1 MPKFTVTVAGQRYK
15 VDAGDAQMAADAV
28 SEMLSQQPS
37 AQEPIAAQGVP
48 VESGT
53 MLATPMEGGGQPA
66 AQSPIER
73 PDMLVTPIEYQGRPP
88 EQVGAT
94 LGDLVPPPELAADLL
109 KAKSPQGG
117 APTESNVQAIY
128 GQLEQTGS
136 IRDVLNKEVA
146 SGGLSPTATLDP
158 QQYPVLAPIWEQYK
172 QEMDPSFLGAMARG
186 AESQAGAVVG
196 GAIGAGLGAMGA
208 PVTGPVTPFLGRMGG
223 AVAGAELQ
231 KAAESAFRTPQEQLA
246 AQAQAAFDA
255 SRTSTRVG
263 TAIGETAPHLLT
275 MRPALNTIQ
284 QAIAGDANAIAA
296 VAMGSALG
304 AAVPAA
310 TGGGIERT
318 VVGAVT
324 GGLMEPR
331 IAPRTPAVT
340 PAQVQA
346 IRAAEQAGIPVYTQD
361 VFRPQGRMGQA
372 LQRAGE
378 VLPFGTTS
386 QRITGQQATQRA
398 AEETFRRL
406 GVELSELGQTGTDRA
421 LNAVFQAFE
430 RRRGRVLRQSQIQRQ
445 QAMQAADATG
455 LPVPLTNSLP
465 AIDNVINRI
474 RSNELLGPVVT
485 ELEAIRRSLVGGN
498 LGNIESV
505 RRSVGERFDAP
516 NLANVRTQGRAAV
529 ESLYGPINEDI
540 AAFIQQHG
548 GANDLTRWRVANA
561 AITRL
566 NREREV
572 AAINHVLNT
581 GGETPEVIRRLIFN
595 APESTQAVLYGQL
608 SEGGRR
614 NLRTAIMQRA
624 YEDSTFNGQFS
635 PTRFLRQL
643 DNLSSN
649 LNMSFTPAQQ
659 AELTGLARA
668 IQLTE
673 RNQRFAPNAETGV
686 QAVPGQ
692 VMSMITKGAKTVA
705 GMAGAAGLVAHPVET
720 LLTGG
725 LATGATVG
733 LGLLSRMYNSENVR
747 RGLVRLSTAPQG
759 TAAEQNAY
767 RILTSAIQA
776 EARKSTPKQ
785 ESQ

>member
-1 MPKFTVTVAGQRYK
+1 MPRYK
-15 VDAGDAQMAADAV
+15 VTVDGKSYAVTADSEADLPAV
-28 SEMLSQQPS
+28 VQYISKSNVAPSE
-37 AQEPIAAQGVP
+37 
-48 VESGT
+48 
-53 MLATPMEGGGQPA
+53 PA
-66 AQSPIER
+66 AQSAQSMAQMPVEQPRMLEKPIEF
-73 PDMLVTPIEYQGRPP
+73 QGRPP

-146 SGGLSPTATLDP
+146 SGGLNPTATLDP

-172 QEMDPSFLGAMARG
+172 KEMDPSFFGAMARG

-196 GAIGAGLGAMGA
+196 GAIGAGLGTITA
-208 PVTGPVTPFLGRMGG
+208 PATGPVGPFVGRMGG
-223 AVAGAELQ
+223 AIAGAGLQ
-231 KAAESAFRTPQEQLA
+231 KAAESAFRTPQEQMA

-263 TAIGETAPHLLT
+263 TAIGEVLPNLT
-275 MRPALNTIQ
+275 QMRPALNTIQ
-284 QAIAGDANAIAA
+284 QAMAGDARAIAA
-296 VAMGSALG
+296 VATGAALG
-304 AAVPAA
+304 GGIPAA
-310 TGGGIERT
+310 TGGGVERT

-340 PAQVQA
+340 PAQVEA
-346 IRAAEQAGIPVYTQD
+346 IQAAEQAGIPIYTQD

-386 QRITGQQATQRA
+386 QRITGQQATQAA
-398 AEETFRRL
+398 AERTFRGL

-421 LNAVFQAFE
+421 LNAVFQSFE

-465 AIDNVINRI
+465 AIDNAINQL
-474 RSNELLGPVVT
+474 RSNELLRDAAREV
-485 ELEAIRRSLVGGN
+485 ERIRNALVGGN
-498 LGNIESV
+498 LGTLESV
-505 RRSVGERFDAP
+505 RQSVGELFDAP
-516 NLANVRTQGRAAV
+516 NLANVRTQGSRAI
-529 ESLYGPINEDI
+529 SNLYGPINEDI

-548 GANDLTRWRVANA
+548 RPNDLTRWRVANA

-572 AAINHVLNT
+572 AAIKHVLNT
-581 GGETPEVIRRLIFN
+581 GGETPEVIRRLIFT
-595 APESTQAVLYGQL
+595 APERPQAVLYGQL

-635 PTRFLRQL
+635 PTRFLGQL

-673 RNQRFAPNAETGV
+673 RNHRFAPNAETGV
-686 QAVPGQ
+686 QAVPQQ
-692 VMSMITKGAKTVA
+692 VMSMIAKGAKTVA
-705 GMAGAAGLVAHPVET
+705 GMAGAAGLATHPVET
-720 LLTGG
+720 LLTGA

-747 RGLVRLSTAPQG
+747 RCLVRLSTAPQG

>member
-1 MPKFTVTVAGQRYK
+1 MADLSTLSDAELMALYK
-15 VDAGDAQMAADAV
+15 QQ
-28 SEMLSQQPS
+28 QQPVQAKPQDLS
-37 AQEPIAAQGVP
+37 KMSDAELMALYNQQRTG
-48 VESGT
+48 
-53 MLATPMEGGGQPA
+53 A

-73 PDMLVTPIEYQGRPP
+73 PDMLTTALEFQGRPA

-94 LGDLVPPPELAADLL
+94 LADLVPPPELAADLL

-117 APTESNVQAIY
+117 MPTESNVQAIVS
-128 GQLEQTGS
+128 QLEQTGS

-158 QQYPVLAPIWEQYK
+158 KQYPVLAPIWEQYK
-172 QEMDPSFLGAMARG
+172 KEMDPSFLGAMARG

-196 GAIGAGLGAMGA
+196 GAIGAGLGSMGA

-223 AVAGAELQ
+223 AVVGAELQ

-310 TGGGIERT
+310 TGGGVERT

-346 IRAAEQAGIPVYTQD
+346 IQAAEQAGIPVYTQD

-421 LNAVFQAFE
+421 LNAVFQSFE
-430 RRRGRVLRQSQIQRQ
+430 RRRGRVIRQSQIQRQ

-465 AIDNVINRI
+465 AIDNAINQLRSNDLLRDAAREVERI
-474 RSNELLGPVVT
+474 RD
-485 ELEAIRRSLVGGN
+485 ALVGGN
-498 LGNIESV
+498 LGTLESV
-505 RRSVGERFDAP
+505 RQSVGELFDAP
-516 NLANVRTQGRAAV
+516 NLANVRTQGSRAI
-529 ESLYGPINEDI
+529 SNLYGPINEDI

-548 GANDLTRWRVANA
+548 RPNDLTRWRVANA

-595 APESTQAVLYGQL
+595 APESTQAVLYDQL
-608 SEGGRR
+608 STVGRR

-720 LLTGG
+720 LLTGA
-725 LATGATVG
+725 LATGLTVG
-733 LGLLSRMYNSENVR
+733 LGGLSRMYNSEVVR

-759 TAAEQNAY
+759 TEAEKNAY
-767 RILTSAIQA
+767 RALTLAIQA
-776 EARKSTPKQ
+776 EARKNTPKQ

>member
-1 MPKFTVTVAGQRYK
+1 MPEFTLDVYGKEYVIDAPDQK
-15 VDAGDAQMAADAV
+15 SAVDAALGHYQ
-28 SEMLSQQPS
+28 SNYGQP
-37 AQEPIAAQGVP
+37 Q
-48 VESGT
+48 
-53 MLATPMEGGGQPA
+53 QPA
-66 AQSPIER
+66 AGPSPYAETPQMLQQPIEF
-73 PDMLVTPIEYQGRPP
+73 QARPP
-88 EQVGAT
+88 QEVGAT

-109 KAKSPQGG
+109 KIKSPEGG
-117 APTESNVQAIY
+117 APTESNVQAIAA
-128 GQLEQTGS
+128 QLERTGS

-146 SGGLSPTATLDP
+146 SGALSPTATLDP

-172 QEMDPSFLGAMARG
+172 QEMEPSFLGAMARG
-186 AESQAGAVVG
+186 AESQIGAVAGGAAGAALG
-196 GAIGAGLGAMGA
+196 GMTA
-208 PVTGPVTPFLGRMGG
+208 PVTGPAGPILGRMGG
-223 AVAGAELQ
+223 AVAGAEIQ
-231 KAAESAFRTPQEQLA
+231 KAAESAFRTPKEQA
-246 AQAQAAFDA
+246 AAAAQAAFDA
-255 SRTSTRVG
+255 SRTSTRTA
-263 TAIGETAPHLLT
+263 TAIGEVGPHLLQ

-284 QAIAGDANAIAA
+284 QAMAGDTGAITQ
-296 VAMGSALG
+296 VAIGTALG
-304 AAVPAA
+304 GGIPAA
-310 TGGGIERT
+310 TGGGVERSI
-318 VVGAVT
+318 VGAVT
-324 GGLMEPR
+324 GGAMEPR
-331 IAPRTPAVT
+331 IAPRTSAVT
-340 PAQVQA
+340 PRQLESIA
-346 IRAAEQAGIPVYTQD
+346 AAEQAGIPVYTQD
-361 VFRPQGRMGQA
+361 VFRPQGRTGQA

-378 VLPFGTTS
+378 VLPMGTTS

-421 LNAVFQAFE
+421 LTAVFQSFE
-430 RRRGRVLRQSQIQRQ
+430 RRRGRILRQSQIQRQ

-465 AIDNVINRI
+465 AIDNAINQL
-474 RSNELLGPVVT
+474 RSNELLR
-485 ELEAIRRSLVGGN
+485 EAAREVERIRDALVGGN
-498 LGNIESV
+498 LGTLESV
-505 RRSVGERFDAP
+505 RQSVGELFDAP
-516 NLANVRTQGRAAV
+516 NLAHVRTQGSRAI
-529 ESLYGPINEDI
+529 SNLYGPINEDI

-548 GANDLTRWRVANA
+548 RPNDLTRWRVANA

-595 APESTQAVLYGQL
+595 APESTQAVLYSQL
-608 SEGGRR
+608 SEAGRR

-692 VMSMITKGAKTVA
+692 VVSALAKAGKTVT
-705 GMAGAAGLVAHPVET
+705 AGAIGTGAYMHPVAALITAGL
-720 LLTGG
+720 G
-725 LATGATVG
+725 VG
-733 LGLLSRMYNSENVR
+733 LGATARVYNSQPVR
-747 RGLVRLSTAPQG
+747 RALVALSTAPQG
-759 TAAEQNAY
+759 TQAEQNAY

-785 ESQ
+785 ESK